1 MLQQVNA
8 LRDENEGLLS
18 DLKTSWTIAAE
29 LRCRVVDAEKK
40 LLERERAWE
49 QERGA
54 WLAEKELLLADVKH
68 YKEVASVFAI
78 DVEILYADLGIAQDD
93 SQKLAAERHCL
104 LSQGFGLFLSA
115 FSQSEE
121 FKGSLER
128 IN

>member
-1 MLQQVNA
+1 MSIYEWFFRSAGMLQRVNA

-18 DLKTSWTIAAE
+18 DLKTSRTVAVE
-29 LRCRVVDAEKK
+29 LRCRVVDTEKK

-49 QERGA
+49 QEQGA

-93 SQKLAAERHCL
+93 SQKLAAKRHCL

-115 FSQSEE
+115 FS
-121 FKGSLER
+121 
-128 IN
+128 